1 MTSKYFILLFLVS
14 GLFMHSC
21 VSKKKFVEME
31 EGRLQAEEQVR
42 KLTQETNNQA
52 ARIES
57 LIADFEEMK
66 NELLENNAMK
76 DQYIDS
82 LDSEI
87 FTLNELM
94 AEQKESL
101 QETSFTYG
109 FEQQRMKQVMEEKD
123 SRIRSLQSQV
133 ESLEEEV
140 SRQASVIDD
149 RNFQISR
156 LNDEVENLEGQ
167 LSQAE
172 TQAENFEEQMETQ
185 VQDLKSQVSELQA
198 TMKEKDDTITKL
210 QNNVKLLKQELG
222 GNQ

>member
-210 QNNVKLLKQELG
+210 QNNVRLLKQELG